1 MESTLKDRVEKCGVK
16 QTFLASYLGLDRTYL
31 NLCLNGKKNL
41 KDWRKKQLI
50 DTLDKLD
57 NIWKS

>member
-41 KDWRKKQLI
+41 KDWRK
-50 DTLDKLD
+50 
-57 NIWKS
+57 NNS